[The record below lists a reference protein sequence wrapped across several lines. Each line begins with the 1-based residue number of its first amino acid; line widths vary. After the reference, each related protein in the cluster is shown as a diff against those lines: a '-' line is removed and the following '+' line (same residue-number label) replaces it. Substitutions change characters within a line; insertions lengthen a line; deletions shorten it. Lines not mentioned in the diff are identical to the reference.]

1 MGEQGIIGGLR
12 SCITVLVT
20 IPLNLAKIKIH
31 QYAVHRSVAGGV
43 SKYIGTGRELATT
56 RSNFPNVYKRYVLS
70 HLSPALDL
78 FVLIFIFFQYSTQSV
93 SDRFGMSI
101 APMLVAFSW
110 MMAPAIYN
118 PFGFSLDALLED
130 WRQWSLWI
138 SSPDFL
144 DNLYGQKSGAR
155 TGDFLNSNWF
165 FWFNCFSPARRLG
178 TSLINLVMWLCL
190 FFTILLQIIQFDANA
205 QGSLLAS
212 VDEGALVIVGAIVF
226 LFVVQVKEG
235 VLQVLVFMVVTVLA
249 IVALLSGQFLD
260 FLLLLYPFGRVLACC
275 LELLLLTWS
284 TRPWRAFDSDVAGD
298 VVSSA
303 EMLVLPRN
311 SGLLNSLA
319 VRSVAK
325 LHATMI
331 ALFYFTLSFV
341 IGTVCMLPI
350 SFTVLLFMTWSF
362 YQLVELI
369 ADTIARRAS
378 FADLG
383 WCLICIVFLVLP
395 IALVFYLLEG
405 KTNRKRAFRVSLL
418 RFYVQTFNMNTLHHW
433 FIFNPASARD
443 IAEAAAV
450 EDDWLVET
458 VSKVKHRYDKRRRS
472 TSGGSHRD

>member
-1 MGEQGIIGGLR
+1 
-12 SCITVLVT
+12 
-20 IPLNLAKIKIH
+20 
-31 QYAVHRSVAGGV
+31 V

-101 APMLVAFSW
+101 APLLVAFSW

-235 VLQVLVFMVVTVLA
+235 VLQV
-249 IVALLSGQFLD
+249 
-260 FLLLLYPFGRVLACC
+260 
-275 LELLLLTWS
+275 
-284 TRPWRAFDSDVAGD
+284 RAHCAHHRCPPANKS
-298 VVSSA
+298 
-303 EMLVLPRN
+303 
-311 SGLLNSLA
+311 
-319 VRSVAK
+319 
-325 LHATMI
+325 LHAR
-331 ALFYFTLSFV
+331 
-341 IGTVCMLPI
+341 PH
-350 SFTVLLFMTWSF
+350 
-362 YQLVELI
+362 
-369 ADTIARRAS
+369 
-378 FADLG
+378 
-383 WCLICIVFLVLP
+383 P
-395 IALVFYLLEG
+395 
-405 KTNRKRAFRVSLL
+405 
-418 RFYVQTFNMNTLHHW
+418 
-433 FIFNPASARD
+433 SA
-443 IAEAAAV
+443 
-450 EDDWLVET
+450 
-458 VSKVKHRYDKRRRS
+458 
-472 TSGGSHRD
+472 